1 MSQSDINGWVADI
14 AAARTE
20 LDTAVAA
27 LTTAQ
32 TSRASAV
39 SALDTDKKTLA
50 LQEAGSTSQ
59 DIEAQKAQ
67 VASAGAELASARA
80 QLRKTLVTAPF
91 DGVVTKMDAT
101 VGETVSPGVS
111 AISMISSGIFQIECF
126 VPEINVAL
134 VKSGDTADV
143 TLDAYG
149 ETLFKARV
157 ASIDLAETVRDGVST
172 YRAILQFTDRDER
185 IRSGMT
191 ANVRILTEKKEN
203 VISIP
208 RRIVVERDGKKYVS
222 VQTGEDEIVEKEVTT
237 GSVSSSGA
245 IEILTGLNEGDIV
258 VLSQ

>member
-1 MSQSDINGWVADI
+1 M
-14 AAARTE
+14 
-20 LDTAVAA
+20 
-27 LTTAQ
+27 
-32 TSRASAV
+32 
-39 SALDTDKKTLA
+39 
-50 LQEAGSTSQ
+50 
-59 DIEAQKAQ
+59 
-67 VASAGAELASARA
+67 
-80 QLRKTLVTAPF
+80 
-91 DGVVTKMDAT
+91 
-101 VGETVSPGVS
+101 
-111 AISMISSGIFQIECF
+111 
-126 VPEINVAL
+126 
-134 VKSGDTADV
+134 
-143 TLDAYG
+143 
-149 ETLFKARV
+149 
-157 ASIDLAETVRDGVST
+157 RDGVST